1 MTRESSDYE
10 TPRPRLPAAD
20 TGLHRLKK
28 PNIIY
33 ILADEKPEGSTKP
46 HPKKR
51 K

>member
-1 MTRESSDYE
+1 MK
-10 TPRPRLPAAD
+10 LPVLVSLLLTLVCTAS
-20 TGLHRLKK
+20 KK